1 MRLSS
6 LLLLAALAGC
16 SAKWRG
22 GRGKRGGEAGGGGGA
37 TNEYDGVECKKCMS
51 TVMRLLVPAP
61 RGCPE
66 GNGSFVASSTA
77 SRVPSAFCDAAL
89 PKKRQCIVYS
99 FGTGGVWDF
108 DNVRAPRART
118 HARKSSP
125 PPPHRHTNRA
135 LTAALPPRS
144 QAMQKRGCRVLSF
157 DPMCCGA
164 AHRVKENHD
173 FIPVALAT
181 YDGLADSTDPK
192 KPNVTIPVLSMRTIM
207 TSYEHPKI
215 DVLRLKASSNLEW
228 KGLKNLVNTGT
239 IQDIRQLSLNLNM
252 GDPSM
257 WEEYKYVLTGIRAA
271 GFLPFYVAKQ
281 PDAEYLRVQ
290 EGSQALYSKYEVAY
304 SNTQW

>member
-1 MRLSS
+1 
-6 LLLLAALAGC
+6 
-16 SAKWRG
+16 
-22 GRGKRGGEAGGGGGA
+22 
-37 TNEYDGVECKKCMS
+37 
-51 TVMRLLVPAP
+51 
-61 RGCPE
+61 
-66 GNGSFVASSTA
+66 
-77 SRVPSAFCDAAL
+77 
-89 PKKRQCIVYS
+89 
-99 FGTGGVWDF
+99 
-108 DNVRAPRART
+108 
-118 HARKSSP
+118 
-125 PPPHRHTNRA
+125 
-135 LTAALPPRS
+135 
-144 QAMQKRGCRVLSF
+144 MQKRGCRVLSF

-181 YDGLADSTDPK
+181 YDGLADSTDLK